1 MCLLIENNLDVIC
14 ALKGMDKIMK
24 AIYKKE
30 MRSYFYAPSGYV
42 CVAAI
47 AALYGFF
54 YYQVMMTGSSTY
66 VTAVYSMLFSF
77 GMMLI
82 PILTMRSMAEEKKNR
97 TDQALLTAPVE
108 VSAIVLGKFLACF
121 CIFSFASILGLI
133 PAVAMSA
140 FATPPWGLIAGNFVG
155 ALCYGAAMT
164 AIGIFL
170 SSQTANQMVAAVATF
185 AAAMFL
191 MYMDAAAAAISVEF
205 LSDIIHG
212 ISFYSR
218 YAELTRGIFSLPS
231 VVYFVCITVFFLYLT
246 VVMTESRR
254 NGQWK
259 WKSIYAGKTAIVFAI
274 IVVCNIFAGL
284 LVERFPSLNMDMTAQ
299 KLNSMSDEVK
309 EAVKGIE
316 QEITV
321 YIMADENTVRQ
332 DELFAEYGIQ
342 YSQVANLLDRMQE
355 VNPNIHVEFKSPS
368 RNPAFVNSYAQD
380 QLTEGDILMV
390 SSLRHR
396 VLGVGDLFIQQ
407 QNVATGAY
415 TFYSQADSVLANGLS
430 YVSMEE
436 VPLITVAT
444 GHGEML
450 ETSVRTAFDSVVE
463 ENAFEVREIQ
473 FMTQEIPEDTSILF
487 LPTPTTDY
495 TEEEIEK
502 IKKFLADDTDVKPH
516 TVLFTAYPAQGRIT
530 GLQTFLEEWGVSV
543 DEGTVFETDDSRMF
557 LTSPNTI
564 FVKNNDTLLADGT
577 YSYLLAPVASP
588 LRILFDSND
597 GIYVFPLLSTADTA
611 MVMQE
616 DSAAE
621 ETASQIIAAYSYRE
635 IQAGGKTTYRNL
647 ITLGSSMAL
656 TSPYINSD
664 SFGNK
669 EWICDLLRLTT
680 NTKSNTA
687 VIPRQ
692 TALAVMDITASK
704 QTIDIVGMGIFTIA
718 IPLCILAAGLVIYR
732 KRRNL

>member
-1 MCLLIENNLDVIC
+1 
-14 ALKGMDKIMK
+14 MK

-30 MRSYFYAPSGYV
+30 MRSYFYAPAGYV

-47 AALYGFF
+47 TALYGFF

-108 VSAIVLGKFLACF
+108 VSAIVAGKFAACF
-121 CIFSFASILGLI
+121 CVFFFASVLGLM

-140 FATPPWGLIAGNFVG
+140 FAAPPWGLIAGNFVG
-155 ALCYGAAMT
+155 TLCYGAAMI

-170 SSQTANQMVAAVATF
+170 SGQTANQMIAAVSTF

-191 MYMDAAAAAISVEF
+191 MYMDAAAAAVSVEI
-205 LSDIIHG
+205 LADIIHG
-212 ISFYSR
+212 ISFYTR
-218 YAELTRGIFSLPS
+218 YAELTRGIFSIPS
-231 VVYFVCITVFFLYLT
+231 IVYFAGITILFLYLT

-259 WKSIYAGKTAIVFAI
+259 WKSLYVGKSAIVLAI
-274 IVVCNIFAGL
+274 IIVCNIFADAL
-284 LVERFPSLNMDMTAQ
+284 TERFPSLNVDMTAQ

-309 EAVKGIE
+309 EAVKEIG

-321 YIMADENTVRQ
+321 YIMAEESAVRQ
-332 DELFAEYGIQ
+332 DELFAGYGIQ

-355 VNPNIHVEFKSPS
+355 MNPNIHVEFKSPN

-396 VLGVGDLFIQQ
+396 VLGVDDLFIQQ
-407 QNVATGAY
+407 QNITTGTYA
-415 TFYSQADSVLANGLS
+415 FYSQADSVLANGLS

-450 ETSVRTAFDSVVE
+450 ESSVRTAFDSVVE

-495 TEEEIEK
+495 TEEEIDK
-502 IKKFLADDTDVKPH
+502 IRKYLTDDTDARPH
-516 TVLFTAYPAQGRIT
+516 TVLFAAYPAQGKIT

-543 DEGTVFETDDSRMF
+543 EEGTVFETDDSRMF

-564 FVKNNDTLLADGT
+564 FVKNNDTLLADKT
-577 YSYLLAPVASP
+577 YSYLLAPVSCP

-611 MVMQE
+611 MVVQE
-616 DSAAE
+616 DQAVG
-621 ETASQIIAAYSYRE
+621 ETASQTIAAYSYRE
-635 IQAGGKTTYRNL
+635 IQAGGRMTYRNL
-647 ITLGSSMAL
+647 ITMGSSMAL

-664 SFGNK
+664 SFGNR
-669 EWICDLLRLTT
+669 EWVCDLLRLAT

-718 IPLCILAAGLVIYR
+718 IPMCILAAGLVIYR

>member
-1 MCLLIENNLDVIC
+1 
-14 ALKGMDKIMK
+14 MK
-24 AIYKKE
+24 AIYKRE
-30 MRSYFYAPSGYV
+30 MRAYFYAPTGYV

-54 YYQVMMTGSSTY
+54 YYQVMMTGSSAY

-108 VSAIVLGKFLACF
+108 VSSIVAGKFLACF
-121 CIFSFASILGLI
+121 SVFAFASVLGLV
-133 PAVAMSA
+133 PAIVMSA
-140 FATPPWGLIAGNFVG
+140 FAAPPWGLIAGNFVG
-155 ALCYGAAMT
+155 TLCYGAAMT

-170 SSQTANQMVAAVATF
+170 SSLTSNQMVAAVSTF

-191 MYMDAAAAAISVEF
+191 MYMDAVAAAVSIDLLAGLIR
-205 LSDIIHG
+205 G

-218 YAELTRGIFSLPS
+218 YAQLTRGIFSVPGI
-231 VVYFVCITVFFLYLT
+231 VYFVGVTVFFLYLT
-246 VVMTESRR
+246 VVRTESTR
-254 NGQWK
+254 NGQWR
-259 WKSIYAGKTAIVFAI
+259 WKSIYAGKTALVLAIV
-274 IVVCNIFAGL
+274 VVCNVFASA
-284 LVERFPSLNMDMTAQ
+284 LVERFPSLNADMTAQ

-309 EAVKGIE
+309 EAVKGIG
-316 QEITV
+316 QEVTV
-321 YIMADENTVRQ
+321 YIMADESAVRQ

-342 YSQVANLLDRMQE
+342 YSQAANLLDRMQE
-355 VNPNIHVEFKSPS
+355 INPDIHVEFKSPS
-368 RNPAFVNSYAQD
+368 QNPAFVNSYAQD

-415 TFYSQADSVLANGLS
+415 EFYSQADSALANALA

-436 VPLITVAT
+436 VPLITVAA

-450 ETSVRTAFDSVVE
+450 EDSVRAAFDSVVE

-473 FMTQEIPEDTSILF
+473 FMTQEIPEETSILF

-495 TEEEIEK
+495 TEEEIGK
-502 IKKFLADDTDVKPH
+502 IKRFLMDDTDVKPH
-516 TVLFTAYPAQGRIT
+516 TVLFAAYPAQG
-530 GLQTFLEEWGVSV
+530 GLNRLRAFLEEWGVSV
-543 DEGTVFETDDSRMF
+543 EEGTVFETDTSRMF

-564 FVKNNDTLLADGT
+564 FVKNSDTLLAGGD
-577 YSYLLAPVASP
+577 YSYLLAPVACP

-597 GIYVFPLLSTADTA
+597 GIYVFPLLVTADTA
-611 MVMQE
+611 LVRQE
-616 DSAAE
+616 DQAAE
-621 ETASQIIAAYSYRE
+621 EETGVQTVATYSYRE
-635 IQAGGKTTYRNL
+635 VQADKRSAYRNL
-647 ITLGSSMAL
+647 IVMGSSMAL
-656 TSPYINSD
+656 TSPYINSE

-669 EWICDLLRLTT
+669 EWVCDLLRLAT
-680 NTKSNTA
+680 NTKANT
-687 VIPRQ
+687 VVVPRQ

-704 QTIDIVGMGIFTIA
+704 QTIDLVGMGIFTVA
-718 IPLCILAAGLVIYR
+718 IPLCILAAGFVIYR

>member
-1 MCLLIENNLDVIC
+1 
-14 ALKGMDKIMK
+14 MK

-30 MRSYFYAPSGYV
+30 MRSYFYAPAGYV

-47 AALYGFF
+47 TALYGFF

-108 VSAIVLGKFLACF
+108 VSAIVVGKFAACF
-121 CIFSFASILGLI
+121 CVFSFASVLGLM

-140 FATPPWGLIAGNFVG
+140 FAAPPWGLIAGNFVG
-155 ALCYGAAMT
+155 TLCYGAAMI

-170 SSQTANQMVAAVATF
+170 SGQTANQMIAAVSTF

-191 MYMDAAAAAISVEF
+191 MYMDAAAAAVSVEI
-205 LSDIIHG
+205 LADIIHG
-212 ISFYSR
+212 ISFYTR
-218 YAELTRGIFSLPS
+218 YAELTRGIFSIS
-231 VVYFVCITVFFLYLT
+231 SIVYFAGITILFLYLT

-259 WKSIYAGKTAIVFAI
+259 WKSLYVGKSAIVLAI
-274 IVVCNIFAGL
+274 IIVCNIFADTL
-284 LVERFPSLNMDMTAQ
+284 TERFPSLNVDMTAQ

-309 EAVKGIE
+309 EAVKEIG

-321 YIMADENTVRQ
+321 YIMAEESAVRQ
-332 DELFAEYGIQ
+332 DELFAGYGIQ

-355 VNPNIHVEFKSPS
+355 MNPNIHVEFKSPS

-380 QLTEGDILMV
+380 RLTEGDILMV

-407 QNVATGAY
+407 QNIATGTYA
-415 TFYSQADSVLANGLS
+415 FYSQADSVLANGLS

-450 ETSVRTAFDSVVE
+450 ESSVRAAFDSVVE

-495 TEEEIEK
+495 TEEEIDK
-502 IKKFLADDTDVKPH
+502 IRKYLTDDTDARPH
-516 TVLFTAYPAQGRIT
+516 TVLFAAYPAQGKIT

-543 DEGTVFETDDSRMF
+543 EEGTVFETDDSRMF

-564 FVKNNDTLLADGT
+564 FVKNNDTLLADKT
-577 YSYLLAPVASP
+577 YSYLLAPVSCP

-611 MVMQE
+611 MVVQE
-616 DSAAE
+616 DQAVG
-621 ETASQIIAAYSYRE
+621 ETASQTIAAYSYRE
-635 IQAGGKTTYRNL
+635 IQAGGRMTYRNL
-647 ITLGSSMAL
+647 ITMGSSMAL

-664 SFGNK
+664 SFGNR
-669 EWICDLLRLTT
+669 EWVCDLLRLAT

-718 IPLCILAAGLVIYR
+718 IPMCILAAGLVIYR

>member
-1 MCLLIENNLDVIC
+1 
-14 ALKGMDKIMK
+14 MK

-30 MRSYFYAPSGYV
+30 MRSFFYAPAGYV

-47 AALYGFF
+47 VALYGFF
-54 YYQVMMTGSSTY
+54 YYQVMMTGSSAY
-66 VTAVYSMLFSF
+66 VTAVNSMLFSF

-108 VSAIVLGKFLACF
+108 GASIVIGKFLACF
-121 CIFSFASILGLI
+121 SVFTFASLLGLL
-133 PAVAMSA
+133 PAVAMST

-155 ALCYGAAMT
+155 TLCYGAAMT
-164 AIGIFL
+164 AIGVFL
-170 SSQTANQMVAAVATF
+170 SSLTANQMIAAVSTF

-191 MYMDAAAAAISVEF
+191 MYMDAVATAVSIDLLAELVRAV
-205 LSDIIHG
+205 
-212 ISFYSR
+212 SFYAR
-218 YAELTRGIFSLPS
+218 YAELTRGMFSIPS
-231 VVYFVCITVFFLYLT
+231 IVYFVGVTVFFLYLT
-246 VVMTESRR
+246 MVRMESTR
-254 NGQWK
+254 NGQWR
-259 WKSIYAGKTAIVFAI
+259 WKSIYAGKAALVLAIVI
-274 IVVCNIFAGL
+274 VCNVFAGV
-284 LVERFPSLNMDMTAQ
+284 LVERFPSLNADMTAQ

-309 EAVKGIE
+309 EAVKGIG
-316 QEITV
+316 QEVTV
-321 YIMADENTVRQ
+321 YLMAEESAVRQ
-332 DELFAEYGIQ
+332 DELFAGYGIQ

-355 VNPNIHVEFKSPS
+355 LNPDIHVEFKSPS
-368 RNPAFVNSYAQD
+368 KNPAFVNSYAQD
-380 QLTEGDILMV
+380 QLTEGDVLMV

-415 TFYSQADSVLANGLS
+415 EFYSQADSALANGLA
-430 YVSMEE
+430 YVCMEE

-450 ETSVRTAFDSVVE
+450 ETSVRAAFDSVVR
-463 ENAFEVREIQ
+463 ENAFEVEEIQ

-502 IKKFLADDTDVKPH
+502 IKKFLADDTDAKPH
-516 TVLFTAYPAQGRIT
+516 TVLFAAYPAQGGIDR
-530 GLQTFLEEWGVSV
+530 LRAFLEEWGVRV
-543 DEGTVFETDDSRMF
+543 EGGTVFETDDSRMF

-564 FVKNNDTLLADGT
+564 FVKNSDTLLADGD
-577 YSYLLAPVASP
+577 YSYLLTPVSCP

-611 MVMQE
+611 VVRQE
-616 DSAAE
+616 EGDQSE
-621 ETASQIIAAYSYRE
+621 ETGIKTVATYSYRE
-635 IQAGGKTTYRNL
+635 VQAGGRSTYRNL
-647 ITLGSSMAL
+647 IMIGSSMAL
-656 TSPYINSD
+656 TSPYINSE

-669 EWICDLLRLTT
+669 EWVCDLLRLAT
-680 NTKSNTA
+680 NTKSNT
-687 VIPRQ
+687 VVVPRQ

-704 QTIDIVGMGIFTIA
+704 KTIDLVGMGIFTIT
-718 IPLCILAAGLVIYR
+718 IPLCILVVGLIVYR

>member
-1 MCLLIENNLDVIC
+1 
-14 ALKGMDKIMK
+14 MK

-30 MRSYFYAPSGYV
+30 MRSYFYAPAGYV

-47 AALYGFF
+47 TALYGFF

-108 VSAIVLGKFLACF
+108 VSAIVVGKFAACF
-121 CIFSFASILGLI
+121 CVFSFASVLGLM

-140 FATPPWGLIAGNFVG
+140 FAAPPWGLIAGNFVG
-155 ALCYGAAMT
+155 TLCYGAAMI

-170 SSQTANQMVAAVATF
+170 SGQTANQMIAAVATF

-191 MYMDAAAAAISVEF
+191 MYMDAAAAAVSVEF
-205 LSDIIHG
+205 LADIIHG
-212 ISFYSR
+212 ISFYTR
-218 YAELTRGIFSLPS
+218 YAELTRGMFSIPS
-231 VVYFVCITVFFLYLT
+231 IVYFAGITVLFLYLT

-254 NGQWK
+254 NEQWK
-259 WKSIYAGKTAIVFAI
+259 WKSLYVGKSAIVLAI
-274 IVVCNIFAGL
+274 IIVSNIFADTL
-284 LVERFPSLNMDMTAQ
+284 AERFPSLNVDMTAQ

-309 EAVKGIE
+309 EAVKEIG

-321 YIMADENTVRQ
+321 YIMAEESVVRQ

-355 VNPNIHVEFKSPS
+355 MNPNIHVEFKSPS
-368 RNPAFVNSYAQD
+368 RNLAFVNSYAQD

-407 QNVATGAY
+407 QNIATGTYA
-415 TFYSQADSVLANGLS
+415 FYSQADSVLANGLS

-450 ETSVRTAFDSVVE
+450 ESSVRAAFDSVVE

-495 TEEEIEK
+495 TEEEIDK
-502 IKKFLADDTDVKPH
+502 IRKYLTDDTDARPH
-516 TVLFTAYPAQGRIT
+516 TVLFAAYPAQGKIT

-543 DEGTVFETDDSRMF
+543 EEGTVFETDDSRMF

-564 FVKNNDTLLADGT
+564 FVRNNDTLLADGT
-577 YSYLLAPVASP
+577 YSYLLAPVSCP

-611 MVMQE
+611 MVVQE
-616 DSAAE
+616 DQAAG
-621 ETASQIIAAYSYRE
+621 ETASQTIAAYSYRE
-635 IQAGGKTTYRNL
+635 IQTGGRMTYRNL
-647 ITLGSSMAL
+647 ITMGSSMAL

-664 SFGNK
+664 SFGNR
-669 EWICDLLRLTT
+669 EWVCDLLRLAT
-680 NTKSNTA
+680 NTKSSTA

-718 IPLCILAAGLVIYR
+718 IPMCILAAGLVIYR

>member
-1 MCLLIENNLDVIC
+1 
-14 ALKGMDKIMK
+14 MK

-30 MRSYFYAPSGYV
+30 MRSYFYAPAGYV

-108 VSAIVLGKFLACF
+108 VSAIVMGKFLACF
-121 CIFSFASILGLI
+121 CVFSFASILGLM

-140 FATPPWGLIAGNFVG
+140 FAAPPWGLIAGNFVG
-155 ALCYGAAMT
+155 TLCYGAAMT

-170 SSQTANQMVAAVATF
+170 SSQTANQMIAAVATF

-191 MYMDAAAAAISVEF
+191 MYMDAAAAAVSVEF
-205 LSDIIHG
+205 LADIIHG
-212 ISFYSR
+212 ISFYTR
-218 YAELTRGIFSLPS
+218 YAELTRGIFSVPS
-231 VVYFVCITVFFLYLT
+231 IVYFVGITVFFLYLT
-246 VVMTESRR
+246 VVVTESRR

-259 WKSIYAGKTAIVFAI
+259 WKSIYAGKAAVVLAI
-274 IVVCNIFAGL
+274 IIVCNILADV
-284 LVERFPSLNMDMTAQ
+284 LVERFPSFNMDMTAQ
-299 KLNSMSDEVK
+299 KLNSMSDEAR

-342 YSQVANLLDRMQE
+342 YSQVANLLDRME
-355 VNPNIHVEFKSPS
+355 EINPNIHVEFKSPS
-368 RNPAFVNSYAQD
+368 RNPAFVNSYAQE

-415 TFYSQADSVLANGLS
+415 AFYSQADSVLVNGLS

-450 ETSVRTAFDSVVE
+450 DSSVRAAFDSVVE
-463 ENAFEVREIQ
+463 ENAFEVREIS
-473 FMTQEIPEDTSILF
+473 FMTQEIPEDTSVLF

-495 TEEEIEK
+495 TGEEIDK
-502 IKKFLADDTDVKPH
+502 IREFLADDTDTRPH
-516 TVLFTAYPAQGRIT
+516 TVLFTAYPAQGKIT
-530 GLQTFLEEWGVSV
+530 RLQTFLEEWGVSV
-543 DEGTVFETDDSRMF
+543 EEGTVFETDDSRMF

-564 FVKNNDTLLADGT
+564 FVKNNDTLLTDGT
-577 YSYLLAPVASP
+577 YNYLLAPVASP

-597 GIYVFPLLSTADTA
+597 GIYVFPLLGTADTA
-611 MVMQE
+611 VVQKG
-616 DSAAE
+616 DQAVG
-621 ETASQIIAAYSYRE
+621 ETASQIVAAYSYRE
-635 IQAGGKTTYRNL
+635 IQAGGRTTYRNL
-647 ITLGSSMAL
+647 ITMGSSMAL

-664 SFGNK
+664 SFGNR
-669 EWICDLLRLTT
+669 EWVCDLLRLAT

-692 TALAVMDITASK
+692 TALAVMDITASRR
-704 QTIDIVGMGIFTIA
+704 TIDIVGMGIFTIA
-718 IPLCILAAGLVIYR
+718 IPLCILMTGLVIYR

>member
-1 MCLLIENNLDVIC
+1 
-14 ALKGMDKIMK
+14 MK

-30 MRSYFYAPSGYV
+30 MRSYFYAPAGYV

-47 AALYGFF
+47 TALYGFF

-108 VSAIVLGKFLACF
+108 VSAIVVGKFAACF
-121 CIFSFASILGLI
+121 CVFSFASVLGLM
-133 PAVAMSA
+133 PAVAMNA
-140 FATPPWGLIAGNFVG
+140 FAAPPWGLIAGNFVG
-155 ALCYGAAMT
+155 TLCYGAAMI

-170 SSQTANQMVAAVATF
+170 SGQTANQMIAAVSTF

-191 MYMDAAAAAISVEF
+191 MYMDAAAAAVSVEI
-205 LSDIIHG
+205 LADIIHG
-212 ISFYSR
+212 ISFYTR
-218 YAELTRGIFSLPS
+218 YAELTRGIFSIPS
-231 VVYFVCITVFFLYLT
+231 IVYFAGITILFLYLT

-259 WKSIYAGKTAIVFAI
+259 WKSLYVGKSAIVLAI
-274 IVVCNIFAGL
+274 IIVCNIFADTL
-284 LVERFPSLNMDMTAQ
+284 TERFPSLNVDMTAQ

-309 EAVKGIE
+309 EAVKEIG

-321 YIMADENTVRQ
+321 YIMAEESAVRQ
-332 DELFAEYGIQ
+332 DELFAGYGIQ

-355 VNPNIHVEFKSPS
+355 MNPNIHVEFKSPS

-407 QNVATGAY
+407 QNIATGTYA
-415 TFYSQADSVLANGLS
+415 FYSQADSVLANGLS

-450 ETSVRTAFDSVVE
+450 ESSVRTAFDSVVE

-495 TEEEIEK
+495 TEEEIDK
-502 IKKFLADDTDVKPH
+502 IRKYLTDDTDARPH
-516 TVLFTAYPAQGRIT
+516 TVLFAAYPAQGKIT

-543 DEGTVFETDDSRMF
+543 EEGTVFETDDSRMF

-564 FVKNNDTLLADGT
+564 FVKNNDTLLADKT
-577 YSYLLAPVASP
+577 YSYLLAPVSCP

-611 MVMQE
+611 MVVQE
-616 DSAAE
+616 DQAVG
-621 ETASQIIAAYSYRE
+621 ETASQTIAAYSYRE
-635 IQAGGKTTYRNL
+635 IQAGGRMTYRNL
-647 ITLGSSMAL
+647 ITMGSSMAL

-664 SFGNK
+664 SFGNR
-669 EWICDLLRLTT
+669 EWVCDLLRLAT

-718 IPLCILAAGLVIYR
+718 IPMCILAAGLVIYR

>member
-1 MCLLIENNLDVIC
+1 
-14 ALKGMDKIMK
+14 MK

-30 MRSYFYAPSGYV
+30 MRSFFYAPTGYV

-54 YYQVMMTGSSTY
+54 YYQVMMTGTSTY

-108 VSAIVLGKFLACF
+108 VSAIVTGKFLSCF
-121 CIFSFASILGLI
+121 SVFAFASLLGLL

-140 FATPPWGLIAGNFVG
+140 FAAPPWGLIAGNFAG
-155 ALCYGAAMT
+155 TLCYGAAMT

-170 SSQTANQMVAAVATF
+170 SGLTANQIVAAVSTF
-185 AAAMFL
+185 ATAMFL
-191 MYMDAAAAAISVEF
+191 MYMDAAAAAVSIDLAANLIRAV
-205 LSDIIHG
+205 
-212 ISFYSR
+212 SFYSR
-218 YAELTRGIFSLPS
+218 YAELTRGIFSVPS
-231 VVYFVCITVFFLYLT
+231 IVYFVSVTVFFLYLT
-246 VVMTESRR
+246 VVRTESGRC
-254 NGQWK
+254 GQWR
-259 WKSIYAGKTAIVFAI
+259 WKSIYAGKTALVFAI
-274 IVVCNIFAGL
+274 VVVCNVFAGL
-284 LVERFPSLNMDMTAQ
+284 LVERFPSFNADMTVQ
-299 KLNSMSDEVK
+299 RFNSMSEEVQ
-309 EAVKGIE
+309 EAVKGIKRE
-316 QEITV
+316 VTV
-321 YIMADENTVRQ
+321 YIMAEESAVRQ
-332 DELFAEYGIQ
+332 DELFAGYGIQ

-355 VNPNIHVEFKSPS
+355 LNPQIRVEFKSPS
-368 RNPAFVNSYAQD
+368 RNPAFVNNYAQD

-396 VLGVGDLFIQQ
+396 VLGAGDLFIQQ

-415 TFYSQADSVLANGLS
+415 EFYSQADSALANGLA
-430 YVSMEE
+430 YVCMEE
-436 VPLITVAT
+436 VPVITAAL

-450 ETSVRTAFDSVVE
+450 DVSVRAAFDSVVE

-495 TEEEIEK
+495 TKEEIGK
-502 IKKFLADDTDVKPH
+502 IKRFLEDDTDAKPH
-516 TVLFTAYPAQGRIT
+516 TVIFAAYPAQGSINR
-530 GLQTFLEEWGVSV
+530 LKTFLEEWGVAV
-543 DEGTVFETDDSRMF
+543 EEGTVFETDTSRMF

-564 FVKNNDTLLADGT
+564 FVKNSETLLADGD
-577 YSYLLAPVASP
+577 YSYLLAPVSCP

-597 GIYVFPLLSTADTA
+597 GIYVFPLLQTADTA
-611 MVMQE
+611 VVKQE
-616 DSAAE
+616 DGMTEE
-621 ETASQIIAAYSYRE
+621 ETGVQTVAVYSYRE
-635 IQAGGKTTYRNL
+635 VQAGGRSTYRNL

-656 TSPYINSD
+656 TSPYINSE
-664 SFGNK
+664 SFGNQ
-669 EWICDLLRLTT
+669 EWICDLLKLAT
-680 NTKSNTA
+680 NTKANT
-687 VIPRQ
+687 VVVPKQ

-704 QTIDIVGMGIFTIA
+704 KTIDMVGMGIFTIS
-718 IPLCILAAGLVIYR
+718 IPLVILAAGLIIYR